1 MVRETTSGGGSLVR
15 QQISRGDFLKLG
27 GAGLAGMALL
37 GVAGCGGG
45 SGSSGSKELRLA
57 AAPGWIESV
66 AVAALTKVLLERD
79 LEYETVELEYLEPG
93 PLCQGVGGG

>member
-1 MVRETTSGGGSLVR
+1 MVRETTNGGESLVR

-45 SGSSGSKELRLA
+45 GAGSSGSKELRLA
-57 AAPGWIESV
+57 ATPGWMESV
-66 AVAALTKVLLERD
+66 AIAALTKVLLERD
-79 LEYETVELEYLEPG
+79 LEYETVELEYLELG
-93 PLCQGVGGG
+93 PLF